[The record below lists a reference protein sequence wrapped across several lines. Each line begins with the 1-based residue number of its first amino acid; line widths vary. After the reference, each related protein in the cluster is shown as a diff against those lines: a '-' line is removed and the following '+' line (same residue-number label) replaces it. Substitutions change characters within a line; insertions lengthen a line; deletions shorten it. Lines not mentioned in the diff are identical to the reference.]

1 MTILRSLLAAAVL
14 LAPAAALAQAP
25 AQPAQ
30 PAQPPKAQPAQPPKA
45 QPAPAAQPAQPAKP
59 AQPAPPTPPPP
70 PPKIE
75 VTESAIRVEG
85 AAAIPTDA
93 VFDVGEA
100 TVRPT
105 ATPLLD
111 ALGKALAANRSP
123 RFVVHVYADDSAPD
137 DDRTGAWLGKLTQR
151 RADALKAQL
160 ARRGVPLAKIAA
172 TGHGSASPAGDNR
185 TEAGKRANRRIEIAV
200 EAEIRP
206 PTADDLATY
215 LKGIRGTG
223 KLIATFTTNKGT
235 IHCEL
240 FEQQAPMT
248 VANFVG
254 LATGQ
259 KSWIDP
265 KTKQVVKGRPFYDGL
280 VFHRVIPQ
288 FMIQGGDPLGVGVGG
303 PGYQFG
309 DEISPALTHQ
319 PGTLAMAN
327 AGPGTNGSQFF
338 INEVATPW
346 LNGHHTIFGQCK
358 ELDLVTAITN
368 VPRGPNDAPTAP
380 VKITRLTFARGAL

>member
-1 MTILRSLLAAAVL
+1 MTLLRSLLAAAVL

-30 PAQPPKAQPAQPPKA
+30 PAQPKPPT
-45 QPAPAAQPAQPAKP
+45 
-59 AQPAPPTPPPP
+59 QPAPPAP

-75 VTESAIRVEG
+75 VTASAVQVEG
-85 AAAIPTDA
+85 AAAIPTDT

-100 TVRPT
+100 TIRPT

-111 ALGKALAANRSP
+111 AIGKALAGNRSP
-123 RFVVHVYADDSAPD
+123 RFVIHVYADDSAPD

-160 ARRGVPLAKIAA
+160 VRRGVPPLKLAA
-172 TGHGSASPAGDNR
+172 TGHGSASPVGDNR
-185 TEAGKRANRRIEIAV
+185 TEAGRRTNRRIEIGV
-200 EAEIRP
+200 EAEVRP

-215 LKGIRGTG
+215 LKAVRGTG
-223 KLIATFTTNKGT
+223 KLIATIGTNKGT
-235 IHCEL
+235 LHCEL
-240 FEQQAPMT
+240 FEQQAPMA

-259 KSWIDP
+259 KAWTDP
-265 KTKQVVKGRPFYDGL
+265 RTKQVVKGKPFYDGL
-280 VFHRVIPQ
+280 TFHRVIPQ

-303 PGYQFG
+303 PGYQFA

-346 LNGHHTIFGQCK
+346 LNGHHTVFGYCK
-358 ELDLVTAITN
+358 ELDIITAIAN
-368 VPRGPNDAPTAP
+368 LPRGGNDMPNDP
-380 VKITRLTFARGAL
+380 VKITKVTIARGAL